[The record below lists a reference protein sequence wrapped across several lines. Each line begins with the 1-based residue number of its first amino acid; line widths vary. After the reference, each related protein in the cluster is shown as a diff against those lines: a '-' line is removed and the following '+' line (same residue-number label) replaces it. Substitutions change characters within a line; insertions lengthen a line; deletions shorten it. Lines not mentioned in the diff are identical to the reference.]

1 VLIDAAARPM
11 TWGLLAAVGV
21 PLWLCAAGILTL
33 VLRNRALRHRPGNI
47 ACRLRVTP
55 GGRWTRGHGV
65 WVHDVFAFR
74 GSRAAWKERLLWAID
89 VEVRP
94 ATEDEAKKLRAGR
107 DHPIVVTIVGTPDDG
122 TIEVAAR
129 EEDELLLLGPSARL
143 ALVRSG

>member
-1 VLIDAAARPM
+1 MIWA
-11 TWGLLAAVGV
+11 LLAAAGV
-21 PLWLCAAGILTL
+21 PLWLCAMCVVTL
-33 VLRNRALRHRPGNI
+33 VLRNRALRRRPGNV

-55 GGRWTRGHGV
+55 DGRWIRGHGV

-74 GSRAAWKERLLWAID
+74 GSRATWKERLLWAID

-94 ATEDEAKKLRAGR
+94 ATEDEARKLRAAG
-107 DHPIVVTIVGTPDDG
+107 DHPVVATIAGTPDDG

-143 ALVRSG
+143 ALTR

>member
-1 VLIDAAARPM
+1 MIWV
-11 TWGLLAAVGV
+11 LLAAVGV
-21 PLWLCAAGILTL
+21 PLWLCAMGIVTL
-33 VLRNRALRHRPGNI
+33 VLRNRALRRRPGNV

-55 GGRWTRGHGV
+55 DGRWIRGHGV

-74 GSRAAWKERLLWAID
+74 GSRATWKERLLWAID

-94 ATEDEAKKLRAGR
+94 ATEDEARKLRAAG
-107 DHPIVVTIVGTPDDG
+107 DHPVVATIAGTPDDG

-143 ALVRSG
+143 ALTR

>member
-1 VLIDAAARPM
+1 MIWA
-11 TWGLLAAVGV
+11 LLAAVGV

-33 VLRNRALRHRPGNI
+33 LLRNRALRHRPGNI

-55 GGRWTRGHGV
+55 AGRWTRGHGV

-94 ATEDEAKKLRAGR
+94 ATEREAKKLRAGGHR
-107 DHPIVVTIVGTPDDG
+107 QVVATIVGAPDDG

-143 ALVRSG
+143 TLARSA

>member
-1 VLIDAAARPM
+1 MMWA
-11 TWGLLAAVGV
+11 LLAAVGV
-21 PLWLCAAGILTL
+21 PLWLCAMGIVTL
-33 VLRNRALRHRPGNI
+33 VLRNRALRRRPGNV

-55 GGRWTRGHGV
+55 DGRWIRGHGV

-74 GSRAAWKERLLWAID
+74 GSRATWKERLLWAID

-94 ATEDEAKKLRAGR
+94 ATKDEAKKLRAAGGR
-107 DHPIVVTIVGTPDDG
+107 PVVATIAGTPDDG

-143 ALVRSG
+143 ALTRSG